1 MVKVKTKV
9 NFIYK
14 FLSINII
21 IIFFYYLV
29 DSNRGLDVIKLF
41 EIYKCIE
48 LKYQDFY
55 NSNKAKNKYRSM
67 INDGLNSKLGN
78 LNRYFQQL
86 KRNFELEDES
96 KTYKYSLTKDDKLL
110 LRDLKE
116 YEENPTLFNELDLQ
130 IDNTENNPNESLS
143 D

>member
-86 KRNFELEDES
+86 QRNFEFEDES